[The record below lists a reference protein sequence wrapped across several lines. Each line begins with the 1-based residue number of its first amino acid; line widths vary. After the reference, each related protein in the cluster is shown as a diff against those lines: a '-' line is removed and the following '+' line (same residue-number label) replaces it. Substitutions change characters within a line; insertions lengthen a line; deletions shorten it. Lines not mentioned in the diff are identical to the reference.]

1 MGSKKPYEKRINLG
15 IDLRNPKYKRAYEYI
30 MEHPRGKFRFICD
43 CILQVMEGN
52 AGRDLKEMKYLD
64 TQEVLL
70 SFLTNP
76 ILLQSLARE
85 VAQFV
90 SCSQTEDLMQKV
102 QSSKEVI
109 RTNNRIENQII
120 KQNKRQQEEYKL
132 VKLDE
137 EIDDVPKYEIPML
150 DIDMLTGISAWDE
163 LME

>member
-15 IDLRNPKYKRAYEYI
+15 IDLRNPEYKRAYEYI

-43 CILQVMEGN
+43 CVLQVMEGN
-52 AGRDLKEMKYLD
+52 ESKELKEIKPLN
-64 TQEVLL
+64 TQEILL
-70 SFLTNP
+70 GFSTNP

-90 SCSQTEDLMQKV
+90 SCSQTEDLIQKV
-102 QSSKEVI
+102 QSSKEII

-120 KQNKRQQEEYKL
+120 EQKECQQKEYKL

-137 EIDDVPKYEIPML
+137 EIDDVPKYDIPML
-150 DIDMLTGISAWDE
+150 DIDMLAGISAWDE